1 MMSKVAEGK
10 GKTCGKNGRNAKCA
24 EVQDSESTERIDG
37 QLSKLLFEAIVNVF
51 VSRLVLAPRKGN
63 LIFNIMYGK
72 VWFESDFFVQNL
84 DASVELRQY

>member
-1 MMSKVAEGK
+1 MPKAKARPAAKMEK
-10 GKTCGKNGRNAKCA
+10 NAKCA

>member
-10 GKTCGKNGRNAKCA
+10 GKTCGKNGKNAKRA
-24 EVQDSESTERIDG
+24 EVPDSESTERIDG

>member
-10 GKTCGKNGRNAKCA
+10 GKTCGKNGKNAKCA

-37 QLSKLLFEAIVNVF
+37 QLSKLLF
-51 VSRLVLAPRKGN
+51 
-63 LIFNIMYGK
+63 
-72 VWFESDFFVQNL
+72 FVQNL